1 VCCAS
6 PTDAVASPLTAMG
19 NGGCQPTVIRQ
30 SDMKIV
36 MEDRFEDYSPEDIAE
51 ELEEYPFEPR
61 YVM

>member
-1 VCCAS
+1 
-6 PTDAVASPLTAMG
+6 MG